1 MGGLGNQLFQIFAT
15 ISCAM
20 DANTKFYFFN
30 IEKLGE
36 GINGCTVRPTYWNN
50 FLIRM
55 RIFLRPLTHSLPVMK
70 IVRENGFHY
79 TELPVNKITA
89 ENKDIM
95 LHGYFQSYKYFE
107 KNFNAIYNIIGIE
120 NMKKKI
126 HKKMF
131 ISNSF
136 FDKTISVHFRIG
148 DYKLLQDYHPIAKY
162 EYYKNALNHIQNIN
176 KDIFYTILY
185 FCENIDIDDVNIIIN
200 QLKESFPN
208 FTFLRVGDYLQDW
221 EQMLLMSSCEHNIIA
236 NSSFSWWG
244 AYFNINN
251 SKIVCYPAKW
261 FGDKANTSSTVDL
274 CPPEWIK
281 ITE

>member
-15 ISCAM
+15 MSCAI
-20 DANTKFYFFN
+20 DANTKCYFFN

-36 GINGCTVRPTYWNN
+36 GINGCTVRPTYWSN

-55 RIFLRPLTHSLPVMK
+55 KIFLRPLTHSLPVMN

-107 KNFNAIYNIIGIE
+107 KNFNAIYNVIGIK
-120 NMKKKI
+120 NMTKKI

-136 FDKTISVHFRIG
+136 FDNTISMHFRIG

-162 EYYKNALNHIQNIN
+162 EYYKNALNHIQNIY

-185 FCENIDIDDVNIIIN
+185 FCEDIDIDQVNIIIN
-200 QLKESFPN
+200 QLKESLPN
-208 FTFLRVGDYLQDW
+208 FTFLRVCDNLQDW

-251 SKIVCYPAKW
+251 SKIVCYPEKW
-261 FGDKANTSSTVDL
+261 FGEKKKHCFTADL
-274 CPPEWIK
+274 FPPEWVK